1 MNTKHLYPLLM
12 GGGILACAS
21 MPAAAEMAP
30 GDFYVSPMIN
40 HIEEDSERN
49 VDDGDNFG
57 LHFGLGYVMSE
68 GWNLEAY
75 GVKNSLDYANGTGK
89 YDMLGAG
96 LDVLYIFDRT
106 SISPYGLIGAGA
118 LWTRN
123 DAVHPMASAGAGLLV
138 PLNNQGAALRAEARY
153 RLDQNDEHFADVD
166 SFSDWVIGL
175 GLIAPFGKPVQ
186 AAAAPTPM
194 PAPAAVAAPAPAPAP
209 VAPATIAIAPADDDG
224 DSVPNGDDQC
234 PNTPA
239 GAKVYKTGCEV
250 DSDFDK
256 VVDSQDACPN
266 TTSGVAVDARGCE
279 ADSDNDKVGNSQD
292 QCPNTPAGIRVDNT
306 GCEIDSDKDGVVD
319 SADKCPGTA
328 AGTRIDNQGCELK
341 EVIILKGVTFAID
354 SAQLVGDS
362 RQVLDEMASIM
373 KRNKDMVVEIR
384 GYTDSHGSEAH
395 NVKLSQQRAEA
406 VREYLIAKGVTPI
419 SLTAKGYGSKDP
431 IADNSTP
438 AGRATNRRV
447 ELHRME

>member
-1 MNTKHLYPLLM
+1 MNTKHLFPLLL
-12 GGGILACAS
+12 GGGILTGVS
-21 MPAAAEMAP
+21 LPAAAEMKP
-30 GDFYVSPMIN
+30 GDFYVAPMIN
-40 HIEEDSERN
+40 HIEEDSDRK
-49 VDDGDNFG
+49 VDDDNNFG
-57 LHFGLGYVMSE
+57 LSFGLGYVMSE

-75 GVKNSLDYANGTGK
+75 GVRNRLEYETGTGK

-96 LDVLYIFDRT
+96 LDALYIYDRT

-123 DAVHPMASAGAGLLV
+123 DGVHPMANIGAGLLV
-138 PLNNQGAALRAEARY
+138 PLNPHGAALRFEARY
-153 RLDQNDEHFADVD
+153 RLDQNDEHFADID
-166 SFSDWVIGL
+166 SFSDWIVGAGL
-175 GLIAPFGKPVQ
+175 MIPMGKPVQ
-186 AAAAPTPM
+186 AVAAPAPT
-194 PAPAAVAAPAPAPAP
+194 PAAVAAPAPAPAP
-209 VAPATIAIAPADDDG
+209 AAPAAIAIAPADDDG
-224 DSVPNGDDQC
+224 DGVANGDDQC

-279 ADSDNDKVGNSQD
+279 ADSDDDKVGNSKD
-292 QCPNTPAGIRVDNT
+292 QCPNTPAGIRVDTT

-319 SADKCPGTA
+319 SADKCPGTV
-328 AGTRIDNQGCELK
+328 AGARIDNQGCALK
-341 EVIILKGVTFAID
+341 EVIVLKGVTFATD

-362 RQVLDEMASIM
+362 RQVLDEMASVM

-384 GYTDSHGSEAH
+384 GYTDSHGSEPH
-395 NVKLSQQRAEA
+395 NVRLSQQRAEA
-406 VREYLIAKGVTPI
+406 VREYLISKGVAPI

-431 IADNSTP
+431 IADNYT
-438 AGRATNRRV
+438 AEGRATNRRV
-447 ELHRME
+447 ELHRLE